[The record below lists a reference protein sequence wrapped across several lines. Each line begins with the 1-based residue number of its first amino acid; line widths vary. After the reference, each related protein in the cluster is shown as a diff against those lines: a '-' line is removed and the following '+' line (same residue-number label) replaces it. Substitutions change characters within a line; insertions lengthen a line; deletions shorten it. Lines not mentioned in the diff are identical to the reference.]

1 MVTIC
6 AERKKHIRRSAPLKT
21 LEKFGFEI
29 LKGERPIIEIGQGI
43 YTAMTK
49 FVMIAAHTPSMGS
62 ITDFVISVYLVPS
75 RSADPQSESAD
86 ENMKNMKNMKLGTR
100 TASGRADARTIW
112 PGTQTAAIPA
122 PCA

>member
-43 YTAMTK
+43 Y
-49 FVMIAAHTPSMGS
+49 
-62 ITDFVISVYLVPS
+62 LVPS
-75 RSADPQSESAD
+75 RSRRSTVRIR
-86 ENMKNMKNMKLGTR
+86 GRR
-100 TASGRADARTIW
+100 T
-112 PGTQTAAIPA
+112 
-122 PCA
+122 